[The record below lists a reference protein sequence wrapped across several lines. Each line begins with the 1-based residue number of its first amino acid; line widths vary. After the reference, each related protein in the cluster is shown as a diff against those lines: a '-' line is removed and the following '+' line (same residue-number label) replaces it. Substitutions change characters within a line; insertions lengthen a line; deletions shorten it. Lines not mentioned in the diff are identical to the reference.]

1 MRLNLL
7 LISGDPQLGERLQ
20 RAVTE
25 DCVVMTV
32 DLRTESVDALI
43 ARFVPTGIVID
54 ASTHAGT
61 RTVLEHITSL
71 RSQFAHLPLVA
82 IGDEMS
88 AQLIL
93 TAFRAGIDD
102 FLDRDA
108 SDSQIRNTILTLLRE
123 KGAKTANAAAALVS
137 IMSPMPCEED
147 SDLALNIACLIA
159 TDVSKRVL
167 LLDMS
172 LPSSP
177 VRTALGLELS
187 FTISAA
193 IRDMPRLDSTFL
205 DSALSRDVRTG
216 LWVLPLAA
224 EFAQSVPPD
233 THQLAVLLQIMKS
246 LFDAIV
252 ISWGPFS
259 RQAIEVGIA
268 THNLVCCNQR
278 FSSVR
283 NAKSFL
289 TELQI
294 KAPALS
300 PMLVIHQLD
309 DDLVPSADNIVEAT
323 AAKTSLTLRA
333 NWEAMALAHN
343 RGRPLGLSAPS
354 PYTDALRTY
363 LAEQGLMATATTDNP
378 TLKLLHWLRA
388 RA

>member
-20 RAVTE
+20 QAVAE
-25 DCVVMTV
+25 DCVVMTI
-32 DLRTESVDALI
+32 DLRTESVDAI
-43 ARFVPTGIVID
+43 ITRFVPTGIVID

-123 KGAKTANAAAALVS
+123 KGTKTASDTAALISV
-137 IMSPMPCEED
+137 MSPTPCEED

-177 VRTALGLELS
+177 ARTALGLELS
-187 FTISAA
+187 FTINAA

-205 DSALSRDVRTG
+205 DSALSRDARTG
-216 LWVLPLAA
+216 LWVLPLAG
-224 EFAQSVPPD
+224 EFGQSTPPD
-233 THQLAVLLQIMKS
+233 SHQLAVLLQILKS
-246 LFDAIV
+246 LFDTIV

-259 RQAIEVGIA
+259 RQATEAGIA

-294 KAPALS
+294 KAPALDAV
-300 PMLVIHQLD
+300 LVIHQLD
-309 DDLVPSADNIVEAT
+309 GDLVPSADNIVEAT
-323 AAKTSLTLRA
+323 AAKTSLTLRSS
-333 NWEAMALAHN
+333 WEAMALAHN
-343 RGRPLGLSAPS
+343 RGQPLSLSAPS

-363 LAEQGLMATATTDNP
+363 LAENGLTAAFAANNP

-388 RA
+388 GA

>member
-20 RAVTE
+20 KAVTE

-32 DLRTESVDALI
+32 DLRTESVDAII
-43 ARFVPTGIVID
+43 ARFVPAGIVID

-61 RTVLEHITSL
+61 RTVLEHITTL
-71 RSQFAHLPLVA
+71 RGQFANLPLVA

-108 SDSQIRNTILTLLRE
+108 SDSQIRNTLLTLLRE
-123 KGAKTANAAAALVS
+123 KGTKTSSQANSLISV
-137 IMSPMPCEED
+137 MSPVPCEED
-147 SDLALNIACLIA
+147 NDLALNIACLIA
-159 TDVSKRVL
+159 ADASKRVL
-167 LLDMS
+167 LLDLS
-172 LPSSP
+172 LPSSS
-177 VRTALGLELS
+177 VRTALGLEMS

-205 DSALSRDVRTG
+205 DSALSRDTHTG

-224 EFAQSVPPD
+224 EFDQGMPPD
-233 THQLAVLLQIMKS
+233 THQLTVLLQILKS
-246 LFDAIV
+246 LFDAII

-259 RQAIEVGIA
+259 RQATEIGVA

-289 TELQI
+289 AELKA
-294 KAPALS
+294 KAPGVEPVLA
-300 PMLVIHQLD
+300 IHQFDTTLMPD
-309 DDLVPSADNIVEAT
+309 PDSIAEAT
-323 AAKTSLTLRA
+323 AAKTTLALRA
-333 NWEAMALAHN
+333 NWGAMALAHN
-343 RGRPLGLSAPS
+343 RGEPLSLAAPS
-354 PYTDALRTY
+354 AYADALRTY
-363 LAEQGLMATATTDNP
+363 LAGCGLLAASVAENP